1 MIRLICKISCFA
13 GKLNHQISS
22 GKQSQI
28 SRKFTPE
35 MHDIVMVTFAGKQS
49 QISRNFTPEMH
60 DIVMVTFAGKLNHV
74 CSLLKPRLKP

>member
-35 MHDIVMVTFAGKQS
+35 MHDIVMVTFAGK
-49 QISRNFTPEMH
+49 
-60 DIVMVTFAGKLNHV
+60 LNHV
-74 CSLLKPRLKP
+74 CSLLKPQLATFSFISKTKFFLIYGLF